1 MHLFLTAKDVNQ
13 VLMANKLLLNEYSM
27 VTLTNMK
34 EVTKQNTVIRL
45 TLSLAL
51 YEYFLFPLQILMSL
65 MERR

>member
-27 VTLTNMK
+27 VTLTNLK

-45 TLSLAL
+45 PLSLAL
-51 YEYFLFPLQILMSL
+51 YEYFLYPLQILMSL
-65 MERR
+65 RERR